1 MFQIIL
7 SSNSSL
13 KNYPNNSGECF
24 HADLNKTLHFNFNK
38 LSWEVALSELFIIP
52 NSWNI
57 IRESFNYV
65 HFRIS
70 GLQVQQLI
78 LDSTYVRGWLTYK
91 NGKHQ
96 AFSDAHGG
104 GQESEL
110 RFKGYYIFPKPFR
123 EPEGWRSPNDKTHY
137 VYYYVQKA
145 VTYEDE
151 FMGEITPG
159 VYSAKELLAIIV
171 KQGANFFQSVTKKM
185 RQRNMIPAN
194 LQDIYL
200 IENAHKNVDKIIKQV
215 EHPDG
220 KLELIIPDIFA
231 SKLNMQLKLSSYI
244 NFILGFTEYLYQPE

>member
-13 KNYPNNSGECF
+13 KNYPNNSGGCF
-24 HADLNKTLHFNFNK
+24 YADLNETLHFNFNK

-57 IRESFNYV
+57 IRESFNYI

-70 GLQVQQLI
+70 GLKVQHLI
-78 LDSTYVRGWLTYK
+78 LDSTYVRSSLTYK
-91 NGKHQ
+91 NGVHQ

-104 GQESEL
+104 GQQSEL
-110 RFKGYYIFPKPFR
+110 KFKDYYIFDKPFR
-123 EPEGWRSPNDKTHY
+123 EPKHSRSPNDKYHY

-171 KQGANFFQSVTKKM
+171 KQSADFF
-185 RQRNMIPAN
+185 N
-194 LQDIYL
+194 LSQ
-200 IENAHKNVDKIIKQV
+200 ENAAKKYDSCK
-215 EHPDG
+215 PSG
-220 KLELIIPDIFA
+220 
-231 SKLNMQLKLSSYI
+231 Y
-244 NFILGFTEYLYQPE
+244 

>member
-13 KNYPNNSGECF
+13 NNYPNNSGGCF
-24 HADLNKTLHFNFNK
+24 HADLNETQHFNFNK

-78 LDSTYVRGWLTYK
+78 LDSTYIRSSLTYK
-91 NGKHQ
+91 NGMHQ
-96 AFSDAHGG
+96 AFSAAHGG
-104 GQESEL
+104 GQQSEL
-110 RFKGYYIFPKPFR
+110 KFKGYYIFDKPFR
-123 EPEGWRSPNDKTHY
+123 EPKHSRSPNDNTHY

-151 FMGEITPG
+151 FK
-159 VYSAKELLAIIV
+159 AKI
-171 KQGANFFQSVTKKM
+171 
-185 RQRNMIPAN
+185 
-194 LQDIYL
+194 
-200 IENAHKNVDKIIKQV
+200 
-215 EHPDG
+215 
-220 KLELIIPDIFA
+220 A
-231 SKLNMQLKLSSYI
+231 S
-244 NFILGFTEYLYQPE
+244 G